1 MYMKAKDNRGGARP
15 GAGRKPQDPDTKRV
29 QMVISVSRHT
39 RDILQEIYR
48 DMGER
53 PGRVI
58 DRLIKD
64 LEIE

>member
-1 MYMKAKDNRGGARP
+1 MAKENRGGARP
-15 GAGRKPQDPDTKRV
+15 GSGRKPVSTEDKRV
-29 QMVISVSRHT
+29 QMVITISRHT
-39 RDILQEIYR
+39 RDILQEIHR
-48 DMGER
+48 DLGER

>member
-1 MYMKAKDNRGGARP
+1 MKAKDNRGGARP
-15 GAGRKPQDPDTKRV
+15 RAGRKAADPQDKRV
-29 QMVISVSRHT
+29 QMVITVSRHT
-39 RDILQEIYR
+39 RDILQEIHR
-48 DMGER
+48 DLGER

>member
-1 MYMKAKDNRGGARP
+1 
-15 GAGRKPQDPDTKRV
+15 
-29 QMVISVSRHT
+29 MVISVSRHT

-48 DMGER
+48 DLGER

>member
-1 MYMKAKDNRGGARP
+1 MKAKETRGGARP
-15 GAGRKPQDPDTKRV
+15 GSGRKPVSTEDKRV

-39 RDILQEIYR
+39 RDILQEIHR
-48 DMGER
+48 DLGER

>member
-1 MYMKAKDNRGGARP
+1 MATDNRGGHRQ
-15 GAGRKPQDPDTKRV
+15 GAGRKVKDPEEKRV

-39 RDILQEIYR
+39 RDILQEIHR
-48 DMGER
+48 DLGER

>member
-1 MYMKAKDNRGGARP
+1 MKTKDNRGGAIP
-15 GAGRKPQDPDTKRV
+15 GAGRKPADPDTKRV

-48 DMGER
+48 DLGER

>member
-1 MYMKAKDNRGGARP
+1 MKTKDNRGGARP
-15 GAGRKPQDPDTKRV
+15 GAGRKPADPETKRV
-29 QMVISVSRHT
+29 QMVISVSQHT
-39 RDILQEIYR
+39 RDILQDIHR
-48 DMGER
+48 VLGER